1 MNNFISRQKYE
12 QNRFV
17 LHRNE
22 THNISYIIC
31 TNLTVV
37 IIRKAIEKKTK
48 YTFSCKLFIENLVLV
63 RINRNLLQI
72 RTRVILI

>member
-1 MNNFISRQKYE
+1 MNSFICRQKYQ

-17 LHRNE
+17 SHRNE
-22 THNISYIIC
+22 THHISYIIF

-48 YTFSCKLFIENLVLV
+48 YTFSCKCLSKIK
-63 RINRNLLQI
+63 RQ
-72 RTRVILI
+72 

>member
-1 MNNFISRQKYE
+1 MNNFICRQKDQ

-22 THNISYIIC
+22 THNISYIIF

-37 IIRKAIEKKTK
+37 IIRKAIEKKPK
-48 YTFSCKLFIENLVLV
+48 YTFSCKRLSK
-63 RINRNLLQI
+63 
-72 RTRVILI
+72 ILSSFESTEIIVFLCFSD